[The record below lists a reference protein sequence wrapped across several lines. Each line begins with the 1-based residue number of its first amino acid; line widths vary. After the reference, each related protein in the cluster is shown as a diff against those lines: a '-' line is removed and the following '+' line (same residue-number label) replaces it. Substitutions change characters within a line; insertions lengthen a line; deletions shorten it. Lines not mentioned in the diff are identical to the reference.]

1 MPFGSAEYGLA
12 VELRRRILRLPL
24 GLDFSAGELAVESD
38 QHHLVAIQCGAAVGC
53 LVLVG
58 QGAEVKMRQV
68 AVCESL
74 QGSGIGALM
83 VAESER
89 MARELGFARMVL
101 HARETAVG
109 FYLRLGYA
117 CEGESF
123 EEVGIPHRLMQKE
136 L

>member
-1 MPFGSAEYGLA
+1 
-12 VELRRRILRLPL
+12 
-24 GLDFSAGELAVESD
+24 
-38 QHHLVAIQCGAAVGC
+38 
-53 LVLVG
+53 
-58 QGAEVKMRQV
+58 
-68 AVCESL
+68 VCESL

>member
-1 MPFGSAEYGLA
+1 M
-12 VELRRRILRLPL
+12 ELRRRILRLPL
-24 GLDFSAGELAVESD
+24 GLDFSPSDLGVESD
-38 QHHLVAIQCGAAVGC
+38 HLHLVALQGGAAVGC

-58 QGAEVKMRQV
+58 QGTNVKLRQV

-89 MARELGFARMVL
+89 KARELGFQRMVL
-101 HARETAVG
+101 HARESAVG

-117 CEGESF
+117 CEGEEF